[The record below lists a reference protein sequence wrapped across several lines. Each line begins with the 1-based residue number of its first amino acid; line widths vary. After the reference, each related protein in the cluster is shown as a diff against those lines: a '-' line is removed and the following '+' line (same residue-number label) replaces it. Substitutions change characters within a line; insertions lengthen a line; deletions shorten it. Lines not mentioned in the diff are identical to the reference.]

1 MRRLLLVWA
10 RQPHA
15 VRALAPLLLMAALW
29 WLSSQ
34 THLPGGTGIFTAF
47 WHNGAHVV
55 AYACLGASW
64 LMVLRRGDRFPT
76 AAAPLAVVLAEL
88 YAVVDELHQSYV
100 PGRSCSLSDAGSDL
114 FGAMLGSAVVLVLIT
129 GSRRARAA
137 LPWLL
142 LGGLGCVSL
151 ATWGPW

>member
-1 MRRLLLVWA
+1 MRRLLLAWS
-10 RQPHA
+10 RMPNA
-15 VRALAPLLLMAALW
+15 VRAMGPLLVMAALW

-34 THLPGGTGIFTAF
+34 THLPGGTGMFASF

-55 AYACLGASW
+55 AYAFLGASW
-64 LMVLRRGDRFPT
+64 LLALPRRAGFPA

-100 PGRSCSLSDAGSDL
+100 PGRDCSLSDAGSDL
-114 FGAMLGSAVVLVLIT
+114 FGAMLGTAVVLVQLS
-129 GSRRARAA
+129 GSRRARTA

-142 LGGLGCVSL
+142 LGALGCVSL
-151 ATWGPW
+151 ATWGP